1 MTIQQIKS
9 KLSILTVL
17 SHYGL
22 EMDRNGMLCC
32 PFHEDGK
39 ASMKV
44 YEDTNTVYCFAG
56 SCKVSNLDTI
66 DFIMQMDGS
75 SKHEAIKKAK
85 QMASE
90 IVEAPKVKKTEVKQA
105 DPVQDFNRYLKAF
118 AGHKKAQEYC
128 EGRSLAWKTLE
139 VGYKSRKAPDR
150 WSRGCIIF
158 PLENE
163 AGQVV
168 SLYGRSIYGQ
178 GHYYQSGRSGL
189 YPAHPPQ
196 NTKVLLLT
204 ESIIDAATLLPLELD
219 CTILALYGTNGLSE
233 EHQLVIKHLVQL
245 KEIILAMDGDEAG
258 RQAGEQIARAIK
270 KIRSRVKISRLEID
284 EGEDVNS
291 LAVAHDDKAGLFK
304 QLIDERKEI
313 VIEQKKEK
321 PVVFSKLDT
330 TNPNNLS
337 YKTPVATYRIK
348 GGLRIS
354 ERDLD
359 SLKVT
364 LVVEYEGRKSRQKL
378 DLYEDKQ
385 VMRVSRAVAEKLE
398 LRADL
403 VEVDLSQLTDE
414 LEAYRE
420 QLLKEEPNQESN
432 FNMSTGQRSAC
443 MTFLKSKNL
452 LAGINQK
459 IGQAGLA
466 GEERNRLLLFIVA
479 SSYAMPRTLHALI
492 QGASGSGKTRLL
504 EVISELMPEEKVR
517 RYTRVTDGSFY
528 NQGEYFFT
536 NKLLCFED
544 IDGLKEEALL
554 AVRELQSNEI
564 LITSTSFKDENGS
577 IRGGERVVRGP
588 IASISCTT
596 RAEVYEDNISRCF
609 VVAVDESREQTLKV
623 IQYQNEKS
631 AGLID
636 SRKEKE
642 VKTFLQNCMRLLQGL
657 EVINPYANRIHLPKE
672 AHKIRRL
679 NELYQ
684 SFVRQIT
691 LLHQYQRKRD
701 ERGRVIST
709 IEDLRS
715 ACDILFESIVL
726 KVDELDGSLR
736 QFYEELKAYVGT
748 RGQAYEFTQREI
760 RHHFRISKTQMQR
773 YIHSLLELE
782 YIRQRGFAN
791 RGYRYEISYWDD
803 NQALRQKL
811 TQELHEQ
818 LKSVKTI

>member
-22 EMDRNGMLCC
+22 ETDRNGMLCC

-44 YEDTNTVYCFAG
+44 YEETNTVYCFAG

-75 SKHEAIKKAK
+75 SKHEAIKKAG

-90 IVEAPKVKKTEVKQA
+90 IVEASKVKNAKVQQV
-105 DPVQDFNRYLKAF
+105 DPEQDFNRYLKAF
-118 AGHKKAQEYC
+118 TAHKKAQEYC
-128 EGRSLAWKTLE
+128 EGRSLAWKMLE

-150 WSRGCIIF
+150 WSRGCITF
-158 PLENE
+158 PLKNE

-168 SLYGRSIYGQ
+168 SLYGRSIFGQ

-189 YPAHPPQ
+189 YPAYPSE
-196 NTKVLLLT
+196 NTRVLLLT

-219 CTILALYGTNGLSE
+219 CSILALYGTNGLSE
-233 EHQLVIKHLVQL
+233 EHQSVIRNLTQL

-258 RQAGEQIARAIK
+258 MQASEQIARAIK
-270 KIRSRVKISRLEID
+270 KIKKGIKISRLEIA

-291 LAVAHDDKAGLFK
+291 LAVAHVANPDSIVGDDTQGLFTE
-304 QLIDERKEI
+304 LIKNRKEI
-313 VIEQKKEK
+313 VIKEK
-321 PVVFSKLDT
+321 EENPVVPSKLDT

-337 YKTPVATYRIK
+337 YKTQLATYRIK
-348 GGLRIS
+348 GGLRMS

-385 VMRVSRAVAEKLE
+385 VMRVSRAVAEKLD

-414 LEAYRE
+414 LEEYRE
-420 QLLKEEPNQESN
+420 QLLKEEPSQESN
-432 FNMSTGQRSAC
+432 FIMSTSQRSAC

-452 LAGINQK
+452 LTQINKK

-479 SSYAMPRTLHALI
+479 SSYAMPTTLHALI

-504 EVISELMPEEKVR
+504 QVISELMPEEKVR

-528 NQGEYFFT
+528 NQGEYYFKG
-536 NKLLCFED
+536 KLLCFED
-544 IDGLKEEALL
+544 IDGLKEDALL

-609 VVAVDESREQTLKV
+609 VVAVDESREQTL
-623 IQYQNEKS
+623 
-631 AGLID
+631 
-636 SRKEKE
+636 
-642 VKTFLQNCMRLLQGL
+642 
-657 EVINPYANRIHLPKE
+657 
-672 AHKIRRL
+672 
-679 NELYQ
+679 Q
-684 SFVRQIT
+684 S
-691 LLHQYQRKRD
+691 HP
-701 ERGRVIST
+701 
-709 IEDLRS
+709 
-715 ACDILFESIVL
+715 
-726 KVDELDGSLR
+726 
-736 QFYEELKAYVGT
+736 
-748 RGQAYEFTQREI
+748 
-760 RHHFRISKTQMQR
+760 ISK
-773 YIHSLLELE
+773 
-782 YIRQRGFAN
+782 
-791 RGYRYEISYWDD
+791 
-803 NQALRQKL
+803 
-811 TQELHEQ
+811 
-818 LKSVKTI
+818 

>member
-1 MTIQQIKS
+1 MEQKS
-9 KLSILTVL
+9 RSLSGT
-17 SHYGL
+17 
-22 EMDRNGMLCC
+22 
-32 PFHEDGK
+32 
-39 ASMKV
+39 
-44 YEDTNTVYCFAG
+44 
-56 SCKVSNLDTI
+56 
-66 DFIMQMDGS
+66 MDGS

-85 QMASE
+85 QLASE

-128 EGRSLAWKTLE
+128 EARDLEWKTLE

-158 PLENE
+158 PLKNE

-168 SLYGRSIYGQ
+168 SLYGRSIYGA
-178 GHYYQSGRSGL
+178 GPASAEASAGRHYYQSGRSGL
-189 YPAHPPQ
+189 YPAYPVE
-196 NTKVLLLT
+196 NTRVLLLT

-219 CTILALYGTNGLSE
+219 CSVLALYGTNGLSE
-233 EHQLVIKHLVQL
+233 EHQLVIKNLTQL

-258 RQAGEQIARAIK
+258 RQAGEQIARAIRKIK
-270 KIRSRVKISRLEID
+270 KGIKISRLEIA

-291 LAVAHDDKAGLFK
+291 LAVAHSDTQGLFME
-304 QLIDERKEI
+304 LIENRKEI
-313 VIEQKKEK
+313 VIEGEEEK
-321 PVVFSKLDT
+321 SAPPSKLDSS
-330 TNPNNLS
+330 NPNNLS
-337 YKTPVATYRIK
+337 YKTSVATYRIK
-348 GGLRIS
+348 GGLRKS

-364 LVVEYEGRKSRQKL
+364 LVVELHGERSESPTPRLRRSRQKL

-414 LEAYRE
+414 LEQYRE
-420 QLLKEEPNQESN
+420 DLLKEEPSQESN

-443 MTFLKSKNL
+443 MSFLKSKNL
-452 LAGINQK
+452 LTQINKK

-479 SSYAMPRTLHALI
+479 SSYAMPTTLHALI
-492 QGASGSGKTRLL
+492 QGTSGSGKTRLL
-504 EVISELMPEEKVR
+504 QVISELMPEEKVR

-528 NQGEYFFT
+528 NQSEYYFKG
-536 NKLLCFED
+536 KLLCFED
-544 IDGLKEEALL
+544 IDGLKEDALL

-609 VVAVDESREQTLKV
+609 VVAVDESQEQTLKV

-642 VKTFLQNCMRLLQGL
+642 VRIFLQNCMRLLQGL

-691 LLHQYQRKRD
+691 LLHQYQRRRD
-701 ERGRVIST
+701 ERGRVISS

-736 QFYEELKAYVGT
+736 QFFEQLKAYVGEY
-748 RGQAYEFTQREI
+748 GLGYEFTRREI

-773 YIHSLLELE
+773 YMTRLLELE
-782 YIRQRGFAN
+782 YVRQRGFAN
-791 RGYRYEISYWDD
+791 RGYRYTVCYWDD
-803 NQALRQKL
+803 NEALRQRLKD
-811 TQELHEQ
+811 QFREQ
-818 LKSVKTI
+818 LDRLKDTKK

>member
-1 MTIQQIKS
+1 M
-9 KLSILTVL
+9 
-17 SHYGL
+17 
-22 EMDRNGMLCC
+22 
-32 PFHEDGK
+32 
-39 ASMKV
+39 
-44 YEDTNTVYCFAG
+44 
-56 SCKVSNLDTI
+56 
-66 DFIMQMDGS
+66 
-75 SKHEAIKKAK
+75 
-85 QMASE
+85 
-90 IVEAPKVKKTEVKQA
+90 
-105 DPVQDFNRYLKAF
+105 
-118 AGHKKAQEYC
+118 
-128 EGRSLAWKTLE
+128 LE

-158 PLENE
+158 PLKNE

-168 SLYGRSIYGQ
+168 SLYGRSIYGA

-189 YPAHPPQ
+189 YPAYPAE
-196 NTKVLLLT
+196 NTRVLLLT

-219 CTILALYGTNGLSE
+219 CSILALYGTNGLSE
-233 EHQLVIKHLVQL
+233 EHQLVIKKLLRLQEV
-245 KEIILAMDGDEAG
+245 ILAMDGDEAG
-258 RQAGEQIARAIK
+258 RQASEQIARAIK
-270 KIRSRVKISRLEID
+270 KIKKGIKISRLEID

-291 LAVAHDDKAGLFK
+291 LAVAHSDTQGLFTE
-304 QLIDERKEI
+304 LIENRKEI
-313 VIEQKKEK
+313 VIKEK
-321 PVVFSKLDT
+321 EENPVVPSKLDT

-337 YKTPVATYRIK
+337 YKTQLATYRIK
-348 GGLRIS
+348 GGLRMS

-385 VMRVSRAVAEKLE
+385 VMRVSRAVAEKLD

-414 LEAYRE
+414 LEEYRE
-420 QLLKEEPNQESN
+420 QLLKEEPSQESN
-432 FNMSTGQRSAC
+432 FIMSTSQRSAC

-452 LAGINQK
+452 LTQINKK

-479 SSYAMPRTLHALI
+479 SSYAMPTTLHALI

-504 EVISELMPEEKVR
+504 QVISELMPEEKVR

-528 NQGEYFFT
+528 NQGEYYFKG
-536 NKLLCFED
+536 KLLCFED
-544 IDGLKEEALL
+544 IDGLKEDALL

-636 SRKEKE
+636 GRKEKE
-642 VKTFLQNCMRLLQGL
+642 VRSFLQNCIRLLQPL

-691 LLHQYQRKRD
+691 LLHQYQRRRD
-701 ERGRVIST
+701 ERGRVISS

-736 QFYEELKAYVGT
+736 QFFERLKAYVGT
-748 RGQAYEFTQREI
+748 RGQTYEFTQREI
-760 RHHFRISKTQMQR
+760 RLHFRISKTQMQR
-773 YIHSLLELE
+773 YMNHLLELE
-782 YIRQRGFAN
+782 YVRQRGFAN
-791 RGYRYEISYWDD
+791 RGYRYEIAYWDD
-803 NQALRQKL
+803 NEGLRGKL
-811 TQELHEQ
+811 KNELHEQ
-818 LKSVKTI
+818 LKSVKTV